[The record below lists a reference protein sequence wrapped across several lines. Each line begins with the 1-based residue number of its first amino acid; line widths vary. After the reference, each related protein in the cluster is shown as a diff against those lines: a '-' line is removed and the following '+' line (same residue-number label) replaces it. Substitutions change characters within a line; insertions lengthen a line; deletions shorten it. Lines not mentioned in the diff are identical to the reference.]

1 MNNREQF
8 EKKLDPLKDKFAELD
23 MHSIQLKEEEN
34 RLRATL
40 MDAWVHYNEMLLE
53 TEKRN
58 EKVRGVFDYQA
69 KKNKDDFLKE
79 AFDVKGNFEQNA
91 PFQST
96 YTNQTA
102 FSNLNEYNDLVKGL
116 RDRWNDMIF
125 GFEMFQISYTSPAD
139 LDHVDK

>member
-1 MNNREQF
+1 
-8 EKKLDPLKDKFAELD
+8 LDPLKDKFAELD

-96 YTNQTA
+96 YTN
-102 FSNLNEYNDLVKGL
+102 
-116 RDRWNDMIF
+116 
-125 GFEMFQISYTSPAD
+125 
-139 LDHVDK
+139 

>member
-1 MNNREQF
+1 MNNREEF

-34 RLRATL
+34 KLRATL

-53 TEKRN
+53 IEKRN
-58 EKVRGVFDYQA
+58 EKVRGVFEYQA

-79 AFDVKGNFEQNA
+79 ALDLKVNFEQNA

-96 YTNQTA
+96 YTNETA
-102 FSNLNEYNDLVKGL
+102 FNNINEYIDMVKGL
-116 RDRWNDMIF
+116 R
-125 GFEMFQISYTSPAD
+125 
-139 LDHVDK
+139 